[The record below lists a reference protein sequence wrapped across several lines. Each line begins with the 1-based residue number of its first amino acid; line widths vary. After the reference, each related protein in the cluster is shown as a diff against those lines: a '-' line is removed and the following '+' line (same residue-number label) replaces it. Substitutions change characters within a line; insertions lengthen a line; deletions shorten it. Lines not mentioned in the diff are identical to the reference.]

1 MALSVSYSV
10 MVDLGCT
17 LPDCRD
23 SLAPASTERG
33 ISPNRGA
40 NYMAAYLSPNQRT
53 QFTLLSTPNFPITP
67 VYPQSRLPHFLTIV

>member
-53 QFTLLSTPNFPITP
+53 QFTL
-67 VYPQSRLPHFLTIV
+67 PQISPLLQFIPSLDSLIS